1 MKMSFL
7 RICLTIIFSA
17 FVMYGIGYTAA
28 EISGPHL
35 VVPET
40 NFDFK
45 EVKEGEK
52 IEHTFTIVNKGDE
65 VLEIDRVKPT

>member
-1 MKMSFL
+1 
-7 RICLTIIFSA
+7 
-17 FVMYGIGYTAA
+17 MYGIGYTAA